1 MKGVRVSS
9 LAEFRENF
17 DFTNAKDYLRQGRL
31 SRWVRELGESELA
44 DELDELKDADYSD
57 QTLLDN
63 FVGIFE
69 LPQKNAVLPET
80 AVPSEEQYEPPAV
93 PEHDSVKPSILVS
106 PVEHPEECAYAD
118 TPVCFR
124 DSRMLTADQS
134 ITMFNV
140 KGNTLADLH
149 QYMNNKMVLKTIR
162 QFLLSGL
169 PEDLHEKSGYQIEI
183 TADSK
188 FIDDLGLDDLQL
200 GELVD
205 LLNDRFICLSLVS
218 NGGKIYHRDDGDK
231 EAYTWGPFAGAG
243 FTWLPNPGAKGAA
256 TVGELLD
263 LIKAFSVRLKSY
275 SDDEAKQLLTDGF

>member
-1 MKGVRVSS
+1 MSVLRMKGVRVAS
-9 LAEFRENF
+9 LAEFRKNF

-80 AVPSEEQYEPPAV
+80 AAPSEKQDAPPAV
-93 PEHDSVKPSILVS
+93 PEHDSEKPSILVS

-134 ITMFNV
+134 VTMFNV

-162 QFLLSGL
+162 QLLLSGL

-200 GELVD
+200 AQLVHQ
-205 LLNDRFICLSLVS
+205 LKDRFTNLFIIVS
-218 NGGKIYHRDDGDK
+218 NGKIYHHNDCH
-231 EAYTWGPFAGAG
+231 EGPFG
-243 FTWLPNPGAKGAA
+243 FLMGPNPGAKGAA

-275 SDDEAKQLLTDGF
+275 SDDEAKQLLKDGF